1 MTFDELWRQN
11 LPSKDPDISSTESEA
26 ETSYLRDAASGES
39 ALEDLDETEMTRFL
53 EWLEGMPLINDLGE
67 RGA

>member
-1 MTFDELWRQN
+1 
-11 LPSKDPDISSTESEA
+11 
-26 ETSYLRDAASGES
+26 LRDAASGES

-53 EWLEGMPLINDLGE
+53 EWLEGTPLINDLGE